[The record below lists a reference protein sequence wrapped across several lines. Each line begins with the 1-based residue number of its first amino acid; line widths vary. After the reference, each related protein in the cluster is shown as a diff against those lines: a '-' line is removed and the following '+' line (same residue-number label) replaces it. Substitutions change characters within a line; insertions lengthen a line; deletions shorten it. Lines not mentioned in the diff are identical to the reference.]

1 MEYGLHHITSATT
14 TTLIPIHGSKGLVS
28 SISICN
34 QHTTAEIKIDVYL
47 DDGTNTSYI
56 IKNVIVYG
64 GTTLLLDHELAFD
77 NSVLGLK
84 LVTTG
89 SGLPVSVI
97 VK

>member
-14 TTLIPIHGSKGLVS
+14 TTLIDTNSNRGGIS

-34 QHTTAEIKIDVYL
+34 QHASNVINIDVYL
-47 DDGTNTSYI
+47 DDGT
-56 IKNVIVYG
+56 
-64 GTTLLLDHELAFD
+64 TLLLDHNLSFD
-77 NSVLGLK
+77 NTVLSLK

>member
-14 TTLIPIHGSKGLVS
+14 TTLIPIHGSGGAVK

-34 QHTTAEIKIDVYL
+34 QHSADTLTVDLYL
-47 DDGTNTSYI
+47 DDDTNTSYI
-56 IKNVIVYG
+56 IKNVKIYA
-64 GTTLLLDHELAFD
+64 GTTLVLDHNISFD

-84 LVTTG
+84 LTTAG

-97 VK
+97 IK

>member
-14 TTLIPIHGSKGLVS
+14 TTLIDTNSNRGGIG

-34 QHTTAEIKIDVYL
+34 QHASNVINIDVYL